1 MSEIEYLAIP
11 YSHKNLHVRE
21 FRAYIADSI
30 TAMLAKEGRVIYSPI
45 SSWHHISI
53 RFGLATDWEACA
65 KADKEFLK
73 IAKRL
78 LIVCLPGWKESV
90 GVQAEI
96 KEAEELGKPIEYIDP
111 EAYQDFTFKWRV
123 E

>member
-11 YSHKNLHVRE
+11 YSHKDLQVRE
-21 FRAYIADSI
+21 YRAYVADAI
-30 TAMLAKEGRVIYSPI
+30 TAKLAKEGRIIYSPI

-53 RFGLATDWEACA
+53 RFGLATDWAACA

-73 IAKRL
+73 LSSRI
-78 LIVCLPGWKESV
+78 IVVCLPGWQESI

-96 KEAEELGKPIEYIDP
+96 QEAKLLGKPVEYLDP
-111 EAYQDFTFKWRV
+111 ESYLPK
-123 E
+123 